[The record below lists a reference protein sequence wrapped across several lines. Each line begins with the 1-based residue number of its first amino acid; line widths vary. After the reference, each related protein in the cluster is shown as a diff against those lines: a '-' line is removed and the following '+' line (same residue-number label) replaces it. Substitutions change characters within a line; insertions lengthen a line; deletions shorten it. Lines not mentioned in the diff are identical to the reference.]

1 MSASFLGCLLAKITA
16 KFFKT
21 CLQKKKTV
29 ILNFNQTKMK
39 AMLDLSLRLSSHVL
53 RLDADE
59 FAAEILNE

>member
-16 KFFKT
+16 K
-21 CLQKKKTV
+21 LPAEEKTV

-39 AMLDLSLRLSSHVL
+39 AMLDLSLRLGSHVL